1 MNLIPAPAAA
11 TVTGA
16 DFKVTVP
23 GRVNLIGEHT
33 DYNGGWVLP
42 MAIGRGIQMHVRR
55 RSDQQALL
63 RSQSQREAVR
73 VDLASPIHPGH
84 IPWGRYAEGVLS
96 EYRKLGWKIPG
107 FEADITA
114 DLPAGG
120 GLSSSAALEIATAH
134 AVETLCQRV
143 LPPVE
148 RALLCQRAEHD
159 FSGVPCGI
167 MDQFAIT
174 FARADQALLLDC
186 NSQQMS
192 HVELK
197 SDSLAI
203 LVVNSGVKH
212 ALADGE
218 YAKRR
223 AECATAASWL
233 EAASLRDISSNLWQ
247 TKGPSLPELLQRRVR
262 HVISENERTL
272 GFVAALKHSDWEA
285 AGSLMYASHDSLATD
300 YQVSCPELD
309 TLVELARKIP
319 GVYGCRMTGGG
330 FGGCVVAL
338 IEKSQSKAAME
349 EFEQQY
355 KKATALAPTLFL
367 TNAVAGPKVTP
378 LR

>member
-55 RSDQQALL
+55 R
-63 RSQSQREAVR
+63 REAVR
-73 VDLASPIHPGH
+73 VDRASPIHPGH